1 MDEHNQNPAEFERH
15 LTSLLPVLVVF
26 LISIGATYAAWR
38 YENDRIAE
46 SAQIQFEKTSE
57 NIRSDV
63 FATMKAYAQFLRGGV
78 GLFHASENVSRSDWA
93 KYVADLSFGET
104 YPGIQG
110 ISYNPVLRGNTAVR
124 QFQDNIRATDD
135 PNFTV
140 RPLTDLD
147 LAVPILFLE
156 PDTPN
161 NAPAIGFDI
170 YSEPLRQAA
179 INQAIATGQIS
190 MTAKIKL
197 VQDNAKP
204 NKEAAVL
211 LMLPVYQ
218 SGQMPADASAR
229 TDATRGVVVSVFR
242 IFDVM
247 QNVMQRHKSGFGDNI
262 AVTLTDGTLK
272 TNDAILYAS
281 HPADAAPIAPRNTYE
296 AQIILFGQIWT
307 MQMASTRTY
316 EEQVRTTSPSIVL
329 AAGLF
334 VSLLLTALAW
344 VQVVRLRDSEV
355 AAVAAK
361 NNEKHVQLLLHE
373 VNHRAKN
380 MLALIRAIARQTASS
395 DPENFANNF
404 AERVESLGASHDL
417 LVANAWQGII
427 VTDLV
432 TSQLAHFD
440 ALFDNRIKMSGPPI
454 KLNAVA
460 AQNIGMALHELST
473 NASKYGALSV
483 VTGHINIDWR
493 MIEDEDG
500 IKQFTMKWT
509 ETGGPSVSVPDRPG
523 FGSIVLG
530 DMIKSNL
537 SATVKTEYAPNGV
550 RWMITCPLST
560 CIDTALA
567 S

>member
-1 MDEHNQNPAEFERH
+1 MNEQNQNPAKFEQR
-15 LTSLLPVLVVF
+15 LASLLPVLVVF

-46 SAQIQFEKTSE
+46 STQIQFEKTSE

-110 ISYNPVLRGNTAVR
+110 ISYNPVIRGSTAVR
-124 QFQDNIRATDD
+124 QFQDHIRATDD

-170 YSEPLRQAA
+170 YSEPLRRAA

-204 NKEAAVL
+204 NEEAAVL

-218 SGQMPADASAR
+218 SGQIPADASAR

-247 QNVMQRHKSGFGDNI
+247 QNVMQRHKSGFGDDI
-262 AVTLTDGTLK
+262 AVTLTDGTLQAD
-272 TNDAILYAS
+272 DANLYAS

-307 MQMASTRTY
+307 MQTASTRAY
-316 EEQVRTTSPSIVL
+316 EEQVRTTSPNIVL
-329 AAGLF
+329 GAGLL

-355 AAVAAK
+355 AAVLAK

-404 AERVESLGASHDL
+404 AERVESLRASHDL

-440 ALFDNRIKMSGPPI
+440 ALLDNRIKMSGPPI
-454 KLNAVA
+454 KLNATA

-493 MIEDEDG
+493 VIKDDDG

-509 ETGGPSVSVPDRPG
+509 ETGGPAVSVPDRPG

-530 DMIKSNL
+530 GMIKSNL
-537 SATVKTEYAPNGV
+537 SATVKTEYAPTGV